1 MAAAETAV
9 HILRGKRSFAA
20 EVAAPQAGQED
31 ELPDLSTV
39 SSPTPSENSA
49 VMGDASALARRAVR
63 CICLTPSLCSL
74 RPQARRPSAEG
85 RKLLRPRAA
94 AGGGG
99 AATQGAEAGI
109 AVEGTAPAGGDAA
122 IADGRQRRRVP
133 EQAASDMASDA
144 GGRSDGAAR
153 SAPIR
158 AASSPRASSAEPAAS
173 AIDAS
178 DSSEG
183 SLQRDELHSSELPSH
198 AFDTFQRC
206 VIVGAKPFP
215 HRLCVVTSLLISRSP
230 PESLIRMGL
239 LRAVGWAGQRASLRD
254 VLLRAPGGRM
264 RCNCAAQGLQ
274 HHDSHHAA
282 ARAAPRP
289 ELVVAAAA
297 GSGCCRVASSSSW

>member
-31 ELPDLSTV
+31 ERLDLSTV

-122 IADGRQRRRVP
+122 IADGRQRRRVS

-183 SLQRDELHSSELPSH
+183 SLQREELHSSELPSH

-215 HRLCVVTSLLISRSP
+215 PPTMCCLSSSHALHLSP
-230 PESLIRMGL
+230 SSG
-239 LRAVGWAGQRASLRD
+239 RASLGPSAGR
-254 VLLRAPGGRM
+254 VSVPAFETFCFALLVGA
-264 RCNCAAQGLQ
+264 CAVIVQRKGYSIMTPTTPQLAQRRGQ
-274 HHDSHHAA
+274 S
-282 ARAAPRP
+282 
-289 ELVVAAAA
+289 
-297 GSGCCRVASSSSW
+297 